1 MNPAIEIKNLSFSY
15 GDTENQL
22 KHINLSVEKGEVI
35 VLTGPSGSGKSTL
48 TRVINGLI
56 PYFFTGELSGEVW
69 LFGKNMA
76 EIPSWERGKYV
87 GNVFQDPRSQFF
99 ANEVAGEIAFG
110 CENYGVPHD
119 EIVKRVQDAA
129 EALSITDLLEQKV
142 RYLSY
147 GMRQRVAIASAEAI
161 DPDIYV
167 MDEPSANLDMG
178 ATEDFAAFVCLL
190 KKQGKTILIAEHRL
204 YYLRDIADRIVYL
217 NKGEI
222 VSVMTPQEMNIL
234 PHAQVFEWGLRSMEL
249 LNLPFPANS
258 GSVSFEDV
266 TFRYDKTDVL
276 KNISLSLP
284 AGSLTAFVGASGAGK
299 TTAAQ
304 LIPKFWEVAE
314 GSICIDGKNILELK
328 NDNLMDLVSFVFQET
343 FTLHD
348 SIYENIAI
356 GNKEATPQQ
365 VEDAARAAQIHDFI
379 MSLPNGYKTKLGED
393 GVKLSG
399 GEKQRI
405 CIARAILKDSPII
418 IFDEATS
425 FADMENEHKIQL
437 ALSCLLKGKTTIMI
451 AHRLHTITGADQ
463 ICVFHEGRLLEKGKH
478 DELVSKGGRYAD
490 MWRSYTQEVT
500 A

>member
-76 EIPSWERGKYV
+76 EISSWERGKYV

-178 ATEDFAAFVCLL
+178 ATEDFAAFVRLL

-234 PHAQVFEWGLRSMEL
+234 PHEQVFEWGLRSMEL

-258 GSVSFEDV
+258 GKETEQKPLLSVERLHKRFGLHEVLKDVSFSCSPGEIV
-266 TFRYDKTDVL
+266 A
-276 KNISLSLP
+276 I
-284 AGSLTAFVGASGAGK
+284 VGPNAAGK
-299 TTAAQ
+299 ST
-304 LIPKFWEVAE
+304 L
-314 GSICIDGKNILELK
+314 GKLLSGLLK
-328 NDNLMDLVSFVFQET
+328 
-343 FTLHD
+343 
-348 SIYENIAI
+348 
-356 GNKEATPQQ
+356 
-365 VEDAARAAQIHDFI
+365 
-379 MSLPNGYKTKLGED
+379 ED
-393 GVKLSG
+393 GG
-399 GEKQRI
+399 TICFAEKP
-405 CIARAILKDSPII
+405 LKKSRRRGVIWY
-418 IFDEATS
+418 
-425 FADMENEHKIQL
+425 
-437 ALSCLLKGKTTIMI
+437 IMQ
-451 AHRLHTITGADQ
+451 D
-463 ICVFHEGRLLEKGKH
+463 
-478 DELVSKGGRYAD
+478 
-490 MWRSYTQEVT
+490 
-500 A
+500 

>member
-76 EIPSWERGKYV
+76 EIPLWERGKYV

-234 PHAQVFEWGLRSMEL
+234 PHEQVFEWGLRSMEL

-258 GSVSFEDV
+258 GKETEQKPLLSVERLHKRFGLHEVLKDVSFSCSPGEIVDCRPQCCRKEHV
-266 TFRYDKTDVL
+266 GETAVRASEGGRRYDPLCGKAIE
-276 KNISLSLP
+276 KEQ
-284 AGSLTAFVGASGAGK
+284 TAR
-299 TTAAQ
+299 
-304 LIPKFWEVAE
+304 
-314 GSICIDGKNILELK
+314 N
-328 NDNLMDLVSFVFQET
+328 DLVYHAGFGQSVIRRKS
-343 FTLHD
+343 D
-348 SIYENIAI
+348 
-356 GNKEATPQQ
+356 
-365 VEDAARAAQIHDFI
+365 R
-379 MSLPNGYKTKLGED
+379 
-393 GVKLSG
+393 
-399 GEKQRI
+399 
-405 CIARAILKDSPII
+405 
-418 IFDEATS
+418 
-425 FADMENEHKIQL
+425 
-437 ALSCLLKGKTTIMI
+437 
-451 AHRLHTITGADQ
+451 
-463 ICVFHEGRLLEKGKH
+463 
-478 DELVSKGGRYAD
+478 
-490 MWRSYTQEVT
+490 
-500 A
+500 

>member
-56 PYFFTGELSGEVW
+56 PYFFTGALSGEVW

-119 EIVKRVQDAA
+119 EIVKRVQGAA
-129 EALSITDLLEQKV
+129 EALSITNLLEHKV

-234 PHAQVFEWGLRSMEL
+234 PHEQVFEWGLRSMEL

-258 GSVSFEDV
+258 GKETEQKPLLSVERLHKRFGLHEVLKDVSFSCSPGEIVAIVGPNAAGKSTLGKLLSGLLKEDGG
-266 TFRYDKTDVL
+266 TIRFAEKPL
-276 KNISLSLP
+276 KKSSRREMIWYIMQDLDSQLFGESLP
-284 AGSLTAFVGASGAGK
+284 DELLTGK
-299 TTAAQ
+299 KVTPALKLRADELLT
-304 LIPKFWEVAE
+304 LLNLAE
-314 GSICIDGKNILELK
+314 FADR
-328 NDNLMDLVSFVFQET
+328 
-343 FTLHD
+343 HP
-348 SIYENIAI
+348 
-356 GNKEATPQQ
+356 AT
-365 VEDAARAAQIHDFI
+365 
-379 MSLPNGYKTKLGED
+379 
-393 GVKLSG
+393 LSG
-399 GEKQRI
+399 GQKQR
-405 CIARAILKDSPII
+405 
-418 IFDEATS
+418 
-425 FADMENEHKIQL
+425 L
-437 ALSCLLKGKTTIMI
+437 ALAVALLNEAPVIVLDEPTSG
-451 AHRLHTITGADQ
+451 LD
-463 ICVFHEGRLLEKGKH
+463 GRNMRSVSKQLRALAEKGHIILMITH
-478 DELVSKGGRYAD
+478 DLECALATCSRALVIRNCTLAD
-490 MWRSYTQEVT
+490 DFQIDNAERLMAAMRE
-500 A
+500 

>member
-76 EIPSWERGKYV
+76 EISSWERGKYV

-178 ATEDFAAFVCLL
+178 ATEDFAAFVRLL

-234 PHAQVFEWGLRSMEL
+234 PHEQVFEWGLRSMEL

-258 GSVSFEDV
+258 GKETEQKPLLSVERLHKRFGLHEVLKDVSFSCSPGEIVAIVGPNAAGKSTLGKLLSGLLKEDGG
-266 TFRYDKTDVL
+266 TIRFAEKPL
-276 KNISLSLP
+276 KKSRRRGVIWYIMQDLDSQLF
-284 AGSLTAFVGASGAGK
+284 GESLTDELLTGKKGNAHIETAGGRVADALEFGRVCRPASGNPVRRTKTASCFGCRSVEQSAGHRSGRAYQWLGWLQYAICQQ
-299 TTAAQ
+299 AASCACR
-304 LIPKFWEVAE
+304 KGAYY
-314 GSICIDGKNILELK
+314 SYDY
-328 NDNLMDLVSFVFQET
+328 S
-343 FTLHD
+343 
-348 SIYENIAI
+348 
-356 GNKEATPQQ
+356 
-365 VEDAARAAQIHDFI
+365 R
-379 MSLPNGYKTKLGED
+379 LGMCPCHLQPCACD
-393 GVKLSG
+393 
-399 GEKQRI
+399 
-405 CIARAILKDSPII
+405 P
-418 IFDEATS
+418 
-425 FADMENEHKIQL
+425 
-437 ALSCLLKGKTTIMI
+437 
-451 AHRLHTITGADQ
+451 RLHI
-463 ICVFHEGRLLEKGKH
+463 
-478 DELVSKGGRYAD
+478 GG
-490 MWRSYTQEVT
+490 
-500 A
+500 